1 MTSSFT
7 RRTALLAVAGCAL
20 AGRAGAQAG
29 WPSRPIRIV
38 VPFAPGASV
47 DAIARIIA
55 PKLSARF
62 GAAVVVEN
70 RAGAGGMTGTAFVAG
85 QPADGHVLLFTANPF
100 VIAPLLVPAGQRPP
114 YDPSKDLQPVAQV
127 AAAPLV
133 VTVANDLGVATLPE
147 LIAAARA
154 NPQRISYGSAGIG
167 TINHLSV
174 EMLAGMAGIQL
185 LHVPFTGLG
194 PAMAAF
200 VGGHVKMMVG
210 SFPSV
215 LPLVREGRVRALA
228 VTSTRRSPLMPELP
242 TVAEAGVAG
251 YEIEAWWGMFGPAG
265 LPASVTER
273 LNGEINLLLATLE
286 VLELLA
292 RDGAVP
298 TPGSAQDFERLL
310 QSEIP
315 RTRRLIGDANIAG

>member
-1 MTSSFT
+1 
-7 RRTALLAVAGCAL
+7 
-20 AGRAGAQAG
+20 
-29 WPSRPIRIV
+29 
-38 VPFAPGASV
+38 
-47 DAIARIIA
+47 
-55 PKLSARF
+55 
-62 GAAVVVEN
+62 
-70 RAGAGGMTGTAFVAG
+70 
-85 QPADGHVLLFTANPF
+85 
-100 VIAPLLVPAGQRPP
+100 
-114 YDPSKDLQPVAQV
+114 
-127 AAAPLV
+127 
-133 VTVANDLGVATLPE
+133 
-147 LIAAARA
+147 
-154 NPQRISYGSAGIG
+154 
-167 TINHLSV
+167 
-174 EMLAGMAGIQL
+174 
-185 LHVPFTGLG
+185 
-194 PAMAAF
+194 
-200 VGGHVKMMVG
+200 MVG